1 MKLIGELNIILFVI
15 ITIMSCNKENKKLEN
30 SVITFENEL
39 YDFGEIPSNKNVTA
53 VFKYSNIGNE
63 PLLIHEIKTSCGC
76 TVPEWEKKVIH
87 PNEVGEIKII
97 YDAKH
102 VGRFRR
108 GITVFYNG
116 DDSPKKIII
125 KGEVDYLHLF
135 E

>member
-63 PLLIHEIKTSCGC
+63 PLLIHEIKTF
-76 TVPEWEKKVIH
+76 
-87 PNEVGEIKII
+87 EI
-97 YDAKH
+97 
-102 VGRFRR
+102 
-108 GITVFYNG
+108 
-116 DDSPKKIII
+116 
-125 KGEVDYLHLF
+125 
-135 E
+135 